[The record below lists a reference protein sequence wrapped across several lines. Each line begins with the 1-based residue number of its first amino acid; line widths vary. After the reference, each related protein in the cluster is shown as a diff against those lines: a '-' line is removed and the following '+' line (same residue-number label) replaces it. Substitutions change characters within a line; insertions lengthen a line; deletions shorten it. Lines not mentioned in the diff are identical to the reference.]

1 MFTDRSIRN
10 SCISLNQIKE
20 AMCVYGSFDSQFVH
34 LIKSTILARK
44 GILALIEQTRYKCIF
59 FVLNVENTRNA
70 FYKTRAVRNPCTEG
84 NIDRSKSALVEQTR
98 CKCLFFVVNVENTE
112 MLSIKRA
119 RFVILA
125 RKGILIVARVR

>member
-1 MFTDRSIRN
+1 MENTRNAFYKTRAVRNPCSKWNIDRS
-10 SCISLNQIKE
+10 
-20 AMCVYGSFDSQFVH
+20 
-34 LIKSTILARK
+34 KS
-44 GILALIEQTRYKCIF
+44 ALVEQTRCKCIF

-70 FYKTRAVRNPCTEG
+70 FYKMRAVRNPCTNG

-98 CKCLFFVVNVENTE
+98 CKFFVLFTWKTPE

-125 RKGILIVARVR
+125 QNTDEREY